1 MHIGIRAL
9 VAAGAVSLLAMG
21 PAAVASATSPGRP
34 GAAPSTVTPA
44 SPAEVKGFIQ
54 LRGFPR
60 GVLIKGGMG
69 TYSEKCSRGN
79 NGRPFEFR
87 DEALLDVTVTHSI
100 FNLFDPVC
108 ARGGPRSEWELV
120 IVSPDGVK
128 GRVTFALGWN
138 GSSKYLLCGG
148 GGGGIYGDIRCVGDR
163 SFDPDPRIIV
173 EPR

>member
-128 GRVTFALGWN
+128 GRVTFSLGWN
-138 GSSKYLLCGG
+138 GSSKYLLCRGSS
-148 GGGGIYGDIRCVGDR
+148 GDIGCFNDR
-163 SFDPDPRIIV
+163 PYGPDLRMIVAPR
-173 EPR
+173 

>member
-34 GAAPSTVTPA
+34 AAAPSTAREAP
-44 SPAEVKGFIQ
+44 PAEVKGFIQ

-69 TYSEKCSRGN
+69 TFEVTCSRGN

-87 DEALLDVTVTHSI
+87 DEALLDVTVTHSYY
-100 FNLFDPVC
+100 FDPFDPKC
-108 ARGGPRSEWELV
+108 KDAGPRSEWELV

-128 GRVTFALGWN
+128 GRVTFSLGWDSARGKYLICQ
-138 GSSKYLLCGG
+138 GSSGAIFCFN
-148 GGGGIYGDIRCVGDR
+148 DR
-163 SFDPDPRIIV
+163 ASGSDLRMIV
-173 EPR
+173 ELRR

>member
-87 DEALLDVTVTHSI
+87 DETLLDVTVTHQDS
-100 FNLFDPVC
+100 LWEPRCLDK
-108 ARGGPRSEWELV
+108 GPESEWELV

-128 GRVTFALGWN
+128 GRVTFSLGWSEHN
-138 GSSKYLLCGG
+138 RTEYMGCLGSS
-148 GGGGIYGDIRCVGDR
+148 GDIRCLDALDLR
-163 SFDPDPRIIV
+163 MIV
-173 EPR
+173 EPRQ

>member
-9 VAAGAVSLLAMG
+9 VAAGAISLLAMG

-34 GAAPSTVTPA
+34 GVAPSTVTPA

-69 TYSEKCSRGN
+69 TYKEECSRGN

-87 DEALLDVTVTHSI
+87 DETLLDVTVTHSI

-128 GRVTFALGWN
+128 GRVTFALGWEDDT
-138 GSSKYLLCGG
+138 GKYLRCG
-148 GGGGIYGDIRCVGDR
+148 YSSGDIRCLNDR
-163 SFDPDPRIIV
+163 PYGPDLRMIV
-173 EPR
+173 EPRG

>member
-21 PAAVASATSPGRP
+21 PAAVASAASPGHP
-34 GAAPSTVTPA
+34 AAAPSTAKAVA
-44 SPAEVKGFIQ
+44 PAEVKGFIQ

-69 TYSEKCSRGN
+69 TFYELCSRGN

-87 DEALLDVTVTHSI
+87 DEALLDVTVTHGVP
-100 FNLFDPVC
+100 FFDPTC
-108 ARGGPRSEWELV
+108 KYAGPRSAWELV

-128 GRVTFALGWN
+128 GRVTFVLGWDDA
-138 GSSKYLLCGG
+138 GKYLACRDSS
-148 GGGGIYGDIRCVGDR
+148 GDIRCLNDR
-163 SFDPDPRIIV
+163 PDGPDLRMIV
-173 EPR
+173 EPRR

>member
-34 GAAPSTVTPA
+34 AAAPSTAREAP
-44 SPAEVKGFIQ
+44 PAEVKGFIQ

-69 TYSEKCSRGN
+69 TFEVTCSRGN

-87 DEALLDVTVTHSI
+87 DEALLDVTVTHSY
-100 FNLFDPVC
+100 FEPFDPKC
-108 ARGGPRSEWELV
+108 SNAGPRSEWELV

-128 GRVTFALGWN
+128 GRVTFSLGWN
-138 GSSKYLLCGG
+138 EDRGKYLTCRGSS
-148 GGGGIYGDIRCVGDR
+148 GDIRCLDDR
-163 SFDPDPRIIV
+163 ATGHDLRMIV
-173 EPR
+173 EPRR

>member
-69 TYSEKCSRGN
+69 TYKEECSRGN

-87 DEALLDVTVTHSI
+87 DETLLDVTVTHSI

-128 GRVTFALGWN
+128 GRVTFSLGWN
-138 GSSKYLLCGG
+138 GSSKYLLCRGSS
-148 GGGGIYGDIRCVGDR
+148 GDIRCLDDR
-163 SFDPDPRIIV
+163 AYGPDLRMIV
-173 EPR
+173 EPRK